1 LKDLIKEVARLI
13 AKSGKIVALTGAGI
27 SVESCIDSFR
37 GESGIWKKYKPEE
50 YATIDAFNVNPTKV
64 WKMLKELS
72 VTITNAEPNQAHKAL
87 AELEK
92 MDKLSSIITQNVDG
106 LHQKAGNTNVIELHG
121 NNRQLKCIDCNQIH
135 PVTKDILE
143 EIPPRCPCGGI
154 LRPDVV
160 FFGEPLSANAIQHA
174 SQEALATNLM
184 LVIGTSAIVYPAASI
199 PILAKGAG
207 ARIIE
212 INPEET
218 SFSDT
223 ISDFLLKGRAGEI
236 MSRLLN
242 EVKEEMQL

>member
-1 LKDLIKEVARLI
+1 
-13 AKSGKIVALTGAGI
+13 
-27 SVESCIDSFR
+27 
-37 GESGIWKKYKPEE
+37 
-50 YATIDAFNVNPTKV
+50 
-64 WKMLKELS
+64 MLKELS
-72 VTITNAEPNQAHKAL
+72 VTITNAKPNQAHKAL

-121 NNRQLKCIDCNQIH
+121 NNRQLKCIDCNQTH
-135 PVTKDILE
+135 PVTKDILK

-160 FFGEPLSANAIQHA
+160 FFGEPLPVNTIHRA
-174 SQEALATNLM
+174 SQEALAANVM

-218 SFSDT
+218 SFTGT
-223 ISDFLLKGRAGEI
+223 ISDFLLKGQAGEI